1 VGGMEDPTIQKIN
14 DYIDEF
20 FFMEKG
26 DLISY
31 PNDNI
36 ALDKKSTL
44 SKIGLKHIVESR
56 KDDHYSAKEIKDSAS
71 RVLQV
76 MKYPELDMPN
86 TNKKYPHSRINGKA
100 YPQEGRALLVIYQLD
115 RGIRIVY
122 NFYYRDINR
131 FRRMR

>member
-1 VGGMEDPTIQKIN
+1 MEDPTIQKIN

-31 PNDNI
+31 PDDNI

-56 KDDHYSAKEIKDSAS
+56 KDDHYSAKEIKE
-71 RVLQV
+71 R
-76 MKYPELDMPN
+76 
-86 TNKKYPHSRINGKA
+86 RIPKR
-100 YPQEGRALLVIYQLD
+100 EGLFLLS
-115 RGIRIVY
+115 
-122 NFYYRDINR
+122 INSIGE
-131 FRRMR
+131 

>member
-1 VGGMEDPTIQKIN
+1 MEDPTIQKID

-20 FFMEKG
+20 FMMKKG

-31 PNDNI
+31 PDDDI
-36 ALDKKSTL
+36 PLDKNNIV

-56 KDDHYSAKEIKDSAS
+56 KEDHYSAKEIKDMAS
-71 RVLQV
+71 RVLRV
-76 MKYPELDMPN
+76 VKYPELDIPN
-86 TNKKYPHSRINGKA
+86 TNKKYPHSRISGKA
-100 YPQEGRALLVIYQLD
+100 YPEEKRALIVIYQLD
-115 RGIRIVY
+115 RGIKIVY